1 LRVIPASQAKIV
13 VELLSRA
20 GLELVLAQGSDQAAR
35 ARLESTLDELC
46 AALMATPLEDLVV
59 NARMAVPESP
69 AAFEADAIT
78 TITLALEE
86 LERGM
91 SVQSAPRRSEPAREA
106 PARAAEAGSELAL
119 RDEETIQIFVDFIAE
134 SEEGLDRVEEVLLA
148 ADRGTTS
155 QAQIDALFRV
165 FHTIK
170 GVAGFLGTSDVTR
183 VAHVTETLLED
194 VRRGAREPRGSVLEV
209 LFEASTSMR
218 KLLAGVR
225 DALVGNREISTWP
238 DTERLVRRIEQVIAE
253 GSGAA
258 PAAAPGIA
266 SAVMPATSTSWEC
279 PRLGVSEPATAT
291 LIAAAVAPEAPAAKP
306 APDSPTRIRPTVKVD
321 LERIDSVVEMIGEL
335 IIVESMV
342 VNAPEVMELPSLRIR
357 NYLGQLTKISRD
369 LQNVAMRMRMVP
381 VRGVFQKMAR
391 LARDLARKTGKNV
404 QFEQVGDT
412 TEMDRSM
419 VERIEDPLIHMIR
432 NAIDHAVETPEERRA
447 SGKPELATIRISAR
461 HEGSSIAIELSD
473 DGRGLR
479 REMILKKARQRGL
492 IADSGEQLPD
502 EDVYALLFLPGF
514 STAEQVSELSGRGVG
529 MDVVK
534 RSVESMRGRI
544 MVSSVP
550 GQGTTFK
557 LILPL
562 TLAIVDGMLVS
573 CGSERYIIPSLS
585 IVESLQPTPGMV
597 RCLGSSAELLNVR
610 GEILPLLRLSRLFEL
625 EGAEIAP
632 EQARVVIVE
641 SVGRKIGLLVDDVL
655 TQQQIVIKPLSTG
668 LGDTELLAGA
678 AIMSDGR
685 VGLIVNV
692 DRLSALLGP
701 RRSHYESSEVAA

>member
-13 VELLSRA
+13 IELLSRA
-20 GLELVLAQGSDQAAR
+20 RLELVLAQGADPAAR
-35 ARLESTLDELC
+35 VRLESTLDELC
-46 AALMATPLEDLVV
+46 AALMATPLEDAAV
-59 NARMAVPESP
+59 NARMAVPESL
-69 AAFEADAIT
+69 AAFASDAFA
-78 TITLALEE
+78 TITAALEE
-86 LERGM
+86 MEH
-91 SVQSAPRRSEPAREA
+91 SIISTQAEPRVSEPAGA
-106 PARAAEAGSELAL
+106 TPATEPAAAAGSGPAL
-119 RDEETIQIFVDFIAE
+119 RDAELIQIFVDFIAE

-148 ADRGTTS
+148 ADRGATS
-155 QAQIDALFRV
+155 QDQIDALFRV

-170 GVAGFLGTSDVTR
+170 GVAGFLGASDVTR

-194 VRRGAREPRGSVLEV
+194 VRRGAREPRGSVVEV
-209 LFEASTSMR
+209 LFEALAAMR
-218 KLLAGVR
+218 KLLADMR
-225 DALVGNREISTWP
+225 DALVTNREIGGLP
-238 DTERLVRRIEQVIAE
+238 ETERLVRLIEQVIAE

-258 PAAAPGIA
+258 TVRTAAAEPAANA
-266 SAVMPATSTSWEC
+266 SAQAS
-279 PRLGVSEPATAT
+279 
-291 LIAAAVAPEAPAAKP
+291 PAAKP
-306 APDSPTRIRPTVKVD
+306 AGDENARIRPTVKVD

-342 VNAPEVMELPSLRIR
+342 VNAKEVLELPSLHIR
-357 NYLGQLTKISRD
+357 NYLNQLTKISRD
-369 LQNVAMRMRMVP
+369 LQNVAMGMRMVP

-391 LARDLARKTGKNV
+391 LARDLGRKTGKNV

-419 VERIEDPLIHMIR
+419 VERIEDPLVHMIR
-432 NAIDHAVETPEERRA
+432 NAIDHAVESPEERRA
-447 SGKPELATIRISAR
+447 AGKPELATIRLSAR

-479 REMILKKARQRGL
+479 RETILKKARQRGL

-534 RSVESMRGRI
+534 RSVEGMRGRI
-544 MVSSVP
+544 VVSSVP
-550 GQGTTFK
+550 GVGTTFK

-562 TLAIVDGMLVS
+562 TPAIVDGMLVG

-585 IVESLQPTPGMV
+585 VVESLQPTPGMV
-597 RCLGSSAELLNVR
+597 RCLGASAELLNVR

-625 EGAEIAP
+625 DGAENAP
-632 EQARVVIVE
+632 EQGRVVIVE
-641 SVGRKIGLLVDDVL
+641 SAGRRIGLLVDEVL
-655 TQQQIVIKPLSTG
+655 TQQQIVIKPLSAG

-685 VGLIVNV
+685 VRLIVNV